1 MAQMSARIPDLK
13 SGNDFTAAR
22 PQDPRSGHVLAWLI
36 TGGVLGSVFVASAIC
51 YVWLYIQQL
60 QNGYRLAKICEENE
74 VHSTVQRKLRLEW
87 SRFQDPS
94 RLEEIGRNQFGLGPP
109 RPDQKL
115 VVK

>member
-1 MAQMSARIPDLK
+1 MSGHMLDLK
-13 SGNDFTAAR
+13 SGNDYSAPEQGPPA
-22 PQDPRSGHVLAWLI
+22 GHVLVWLV
-36 TGGVLGSVFVASAIC
+36 TAGLLGSVFVVSAIC
-51 YVWLYIQQL
+51 YVWLYMQQL

-94 RLEEIGRNQFGLGPP
+94 RLEELGRNQFGLGPP

-115 VVK
+115 VVR